1 MRWWLLMSPPEVVEL
16 SSADAFAGELLAAPE
31 LVQPFS
37 RGGFPGCV
45 RVTSLRSLKPLHG
58 PLRWWASEST
68 SQDLGSMF
76 ARQPPIHFKVD
87 PGIPISEVQKRS
99 QEINQSLA
107 ATIRS
112 QAEMR
117 QVPEKGR
124 TSAGQAVPALQE
136 GEFRQHF
143 CRS

>member
-1 MRWWLLMSPPEVVEL
+1 MRWSLLTLPPEVVE
-16 SSADAFAGELLAAPE
+16 SSADALAAELLAAPE
-31 LVQPFS
+31 LVQPFG

-45 RVTSLRSLKPLHG
+45 RVTSPRSLKPLHG

-68 SQDLGSMF
+68 SQDLVSMF
-76 ARQPPIHFKVD
+76 SRQPPIHFKVD
-87 PGIPISEVQKRS
+87 PCIPVSEVQKRS
-99 QEINQSLA
+99 QEISQSFA

-117 QVPEKGR
+117 QVPEKGT